1 MVGMTRDEI
10 VQILRANLNKP
21 VEIKFTDGA
30 VQRVMP
36 LTVEKDGFMH
46 DLASQEDIVIFV
58 SFEEV
63 ASVTPEA

>member
-1 MVGMTRDEI
+1 
-10 VQILRANLNKP
+10 
-21 VEIKFTDGA
+21 
-30 VQRVMP
+30 
-36 LTVEKDGFMH
+36 VEKDGFMH